1 MFFLLNVAINNV
13 ISHQLKANKR
23 KTDHNMIDKPKS
35 FETET

>member
-23 KTDHNMIDKPKS
+23 KTDHLYDRQTKS
-35 FETET
+35 FEYET